1 MGDLKKE
8 NGKPLMGLLLVTVAP
23 IYLSVA
29 FLHWEW
35 LVATASGWT
44 LEAWGQ
50 RCHIDSMI
58 TGEQKVTA
66 ATRQRVPPAKMDEP
80 LLPGCPDKAG
90 HQRK

>member
-35 LVATASGWT
+35 LVATASGGT
-44 LEAWGQ
+44 LEAWGLL
-50 RCHIDSMI
+50 RCC
-58 TGEQKVTA
+58 A
-66 ATRQRVPPAKMDEP
+66 LRCYFR
-80 LLPGCPDKAG
+80 
-90 HQRK
+90 

>member
-35 LVATASGWT
+35 LAATASGWT
-44 LEAWGQ
+44 LEADVRVCQDILEG
-50 RCHIDSMI
+50 
-58 TGEQKVTA
+58 A
-66 ATRQRVPPAKMDEP
+66 ARPFSLAGPVAG
-80 LLPGCPDKAG
+80 LP
-90 HQRK
+90 Q